1 MIPGISAE
9 TGELLASILEGA
21 QDAWFVYEAVPD
33 AAGGTGDFR
42 LVRVNEVGL
51 RLVEQHRSNMEGRL
65 LSTVFPRDED
75 GGVFQRCIQVFETGI
90 PLEETFRLR
99 GEVVER
105 WVRHRVVAVPG
116 GIAIT
121 SRDVEDDRRR
131 QAVYRTILDALPGAV
146 VAAFDRQGRWT
157 LSGGELA
164 EALGVAAAVGRTP
177 EEVLPPQA
185 AARTRRLVA
194 RALAGESV
202 SLSART
208 DDGRWLDHRL
218 VPLVDPG
225 HTAPVGA
232 VAFGVDVTAR
242 VEAEAELRMWTRA
255 VAAAEQAVL
264 VLDAEPSG
272 GRVRMA
278 SPAFEAVTGY
288 RPEELVGQSWGFLEG
303 PATETRVAGRIRA
316 AIRAGQAARAE
327 VRLHRADGSPFRAE
341 VSVAP
346 MDGEAGKVALVL
358 RDVSA
363 EHALREESERGRRLT
378 ALGRMAGGM
387 AHDVR
392 NLLTGISMLAELWVD
407 DPDVPGELRA
417 DLKQIRELVSRGG
430 SLMGQLLEFA
440 SNEMVLPEPV
450 DLRAEVGR
458 VEALLRRTLRDD
470 ISLAVRLPSEP
481 VWILSGAGQVD
492 QVLVN
497 LCINAQDAQPEG
509 GSISVALVV
518 EPERGEVELRVR
530 DTGCG
535 IPASARDRIF
545 EPFFTTRAERG
556 GTGLGL
562 ASVYGIVRQWGGRI
576 DVDSEP
582 GLGTTFTV
590 TLPVIESP
598 EEVEPEGDPPP
609 SAEALRVLLAEDDP
623 SVRRALQRIFHAQGW
638 SVAEA
643 SGGRA
648 AAALWDAADRA
659 FDVVVSD
666 VLMPDGTGVELVHHL
681 RNAGASVPV
690 VLVSGYAPRSVPG
703 MDRILD
709 PGRTDARVSF
719 VAKPFALPELIQR
732 VRDAVNPG
740 QLV

>member
-9 TGELLASILEGA
+9 PGELLATILEGA
-21 QDAWFVYEAVPD
+21 QDAWFVYEAVSD
-33 AAGGTGDFR
+33 AAGGTADFR
-42 LVRVNEVGL
+42 IVWVNEQGL
-51 RLVEQHRSNMEGRL
+51 RLVEQDRSRVEGLL
-65 LSTVFPRDED
+65 LSAVFPRDEE
-75 GGVFQRCIQVFETGI
+75 GGVFQRCLKVFETGV
-90 PLEETFRLR
+90 PLEETFLLR
-99 GEVVER
+99 GRVVER

-116 GIAIT
+116 GIAVT

-146 VAAFDRQGRWT
+146 VAAFDRRGRWT

-164 EALGVAAAVGRTP
+164 EELGVASVAGRAP
-177 EEVLPPQA
+177 EEVFPPA
-185 AARTRRLVA
+185 AASRIRRLVA

-202 SLSART
+202 SLTART
-208 DDGRWLDHRL
+208 NDGRWLDNRL

-242 VEAEAELRMWTRA
+242 VEAEDELRMWTRA

-264 VLDAEPSG
+264 VLDAETSG

-278 SPAFEAVTGY
+278 SPAFQAVTGY
-288 RPEELVGQSWGFLEG
+288 RPQELVGQPWGFLEG

-316 AIRAGQAARAE
+316 AIRAGQGARAE
-327 VRLHRADGSPFRAE
+327 MRLHRADGSAFRAE

-346 MDGEAGKVALVL
+346 MDGEGGKVAVVL
-358 RDVSA
+358 RDVTA
-363 EHALREESERGRRLT
+363 EHTLREESERSRRLT

-407 DPDVPGELRA
+407 QADVPDDLRA
-417 DLKQIRELVSRGG
+417 DLVQIRELVRRGG
-430 SLMGQLLEFA
+430 SLTGQLLEFA

-470 ISLAVRLPSEP
+470 ISLAVRLPPEP

-497 LCINAQDAQPEG
+497 LCVNAQDAQPQG
-509 GSISVALVV
+509 GSITLALVV
-518 EPERGEVELRVR
+518 EPERGEVELRIR

-545 EPFFTTRAERG
+545 EPFFTTRAEEG

-562 ASVYGIVRQWGGRI
+562 ASVYGIVQQWGGRI

-598 EEVEPEGDPPP
+598 EEDEPE
-609 SAEALRVLLAEDDP
+609 EAPAAPARTLRVLLAEDDP

-648 AAALWDAADRA
+648 AAALWDEGNGA

-666 VLMPDGTGVELVHHL
+666 VLMPDGNGVELVHHL
-681 RNAGASVPV
+681 RDGGASVPV
-690 VLVSGYAPRSVPG
+690 VLVSGYAPRTVPG

-709 PGRTDARVSF
+709 PGSADARVRF
-719 VAKPFALPELIQR
+719 VAKPFALPELIQQ
-732 VRDAVNPG
+732 VRDAVGPD
-740 QLV
+740 QLG